1 MVCPEATAGEFVWV
15 GGYWAVVGGAVD
27 EDKLALT
34 LALEDIM
41 SEGFGREI
49 NNAEFLAHF
58 ATKGGIN
65 VFAEVNVST
74 GGCVPTAWLY
84 VFPVGTLLQVE
95 LATAVEK
102 VEVDHG
108 VEYLGS
114 AVSLAA

>member
-1 MVCPEATAGEFVWV
+1 M
-15 GGYWAVVGGAVD
+15 VD

-41 SEGFGREI
+41 SEGFRCEI

-65 VFAEVNVST
+65 VFAEVDVST

-84 VFPVGTLLQVE
+84 VFPVGTLLKVE

-102 VEVDHG
+102 VEVNHG